1 MNATSFRSAFA
12 MLLDAAPR
20 RVVNGSPL
28 RAISEGELLPH
39 VSGGAL
45 RRLTVVQTDD
55 DLYRLHVR
63 LTLEP
68 DDFTLASVNGKPEE
82 WSSLDTLVKAIRE
95 RYGSPECIA
104 VSLKKPAGQ
113 LATTGETE
121 PDLTS
126 MAAAKR
132 ASPRLLPRVF
142 PAGAAR

>member
-1 MNATSFRSAFA
+1 MKATSFRSAFS

-20 RVVNGSPL
+20 RIVNGSSL

-39 VSGGAL
+39 VSSGAL
-45 RRLTVVQTDD
+45 LRLTVVQTDD

-82 WSSLDTLVKAIRE
+82 WSSLDTLAKTIRE

-104 VSLKKPAGQ
+104 VSLTKPTAR
-113 LATTGETE
+113 LPNTGETE
-121 PDLTS
+121 PVLTS
-126 MAAAKR
+126 IPAAKR
-132 ASPRLLPRVF
+132 PSPRSLPHVF
-142 PAGAAR
+142 PAGDAR